1 MSASPVASHFH
12 QTLPDQV
19 GVTTMSPLN
28 PRRPPPTATFAPINN
43 GPAQVEVV
51 G

>member
-1 MSASPVASHFH
+1 MSTSPVASHFH

-19 GVTTMSPLN
+19 VTAMSPLN
-28 PRRPPPTATFAPINN
+28 PSRPPLTATFALVNN
-43 GPAQVEVV
+43 GPAKVEVV

>member
-1 MSASPVASHFH
+1 MSASPVASYFH

-19 GVTTMSPLN
+19 GVTAMSPLN
-28 PRRPPPTATFAPINN
+28 PRRPPLTATFAPIDN
-43 GPAQVEVV
+43 GPAQIELV